1 MPPMESARSSSP
13 LRYSNALT
21 KFRTQG
27 TVVGCQGDI
36 QLLGA
41 ISFLSSAG
49 IRFLPVF
56 HWMSVA
62 FVFQKHPRPVRS
74 RASGYNR
81 RASPLFSALLSVF
94 RVFVTV
100 VLPYF
105 TPPDDS
111 LT

>member
-36 QLLGA
+36 QLLGY
-41 ISFLSSAG
+41 FFFVFW

-105 TPPDDS
+105 TP
-111 LT
+111 